1 MADHNRLRCGR
12 EQAGIATAGMNLRQV
27 FRLKQNPALVYA
39 REEIMSK
46 SAWPLAVLIAVSAA
60 TPALAQYG
68 ENDSASAAGSSFSAF
83 RYRPFHVQ
91 MEGGPTIV
99 EGLLRPDLDDGMNIG
114 LGITWQPSSHLP
126 LALRAD
132 GMYQHFHI
140 EPPLLAQA
148 AASLGTPVDWG
159 RTEMWGG
166 DLDAELDTMLSPHV
180 RLYFLAGGGWYDRR
194 DSYFQRALVN
204 GIFCGF
210 FFCFRGPFVASLKV
224 AEASTGLEFEENAGA
239 GLEFALSQGTSFFV
253 DARYMRFD
261 EGGQRQEFIPVRMGL
276 RF

>member
-1 MADHNRLRCGR
+1 
-12 EQAGIATAGMNLRQV
+12 MNLPRV
-27 FRLKQNPALVYA
+27 FRLKQNPALANV
-39 REEIMSK
+39 REETMSK
-46 SAWPLAVLIAVSAA
+46 SVWPLAVLVAMGAA

-68 ENDSASAAGSSFSAF
+68 ENDSTYSTGSSFSAF

-91 MEGGPTIV
+91 IEGGPTIA
-99 EGLLRPDLDDGMNIG
+99 EGALRSDLDSGVNMG
-114 LGITWQPSSHLP
+114 LGITWQPFSHLP

-140 EPPLLAQA
+140 KPPLLGQA
-148 AASLGTPVDWG
+148 AAALGTPVDWG

-210 FFCFRGPFVASLKV
+210 FFCFRGPFLANLKV
-224 AEASTGLEFEENAGA
+224 GEASTGLKFEENAGA
-239 GLEFALSQGTSFFV
+239 GFEFALAQGTSFFV

-261 EGGQRQEFIPVRMGL
+261 EGGRKQEFIPVRIGL